1 MFYVFF
7 FNLIIIILGAVE
19 HLVRKADMMFDNE
32 TNNRAEL
39 FMSLVAKYN
48 AGKRLNLTMKGSFQ
62 TRCSLASMQYNQGPD
77 WILNSWRKTVQGTP
91 CKNLK
96 TFVAK
101 KRRITNYV
109 RSQPSCKRRLW
120 KKSRTNNKNN
130 DYGVHALEP
139 ELDEDE
145 FEKEKKR
152 ILTSMQV
159 NVTESNKNAEH
170 N

>member
-1 MFYVFF
+1 
-7 FNLIIIILGAVE
+7 
-19 HLVRKADMMFDNE
+19 MMFDNE

-48 AGKRLNLTMKGSFQ
+48 AGKRLNLTMKESFQ
-62 TRCSLASMQYNQGPD
+62 TRSSLASMQYNQGPD
-77 WILNSWRKTVQGTP
+77 WILNSWRKTVQRTP

-96 TFVAK
+96 SFVAK

-109 RSQPSCKRRLW
+109 RSKPSCKKRLW
-120 KKSRTNNKNN
+120 KKSSKDKQNN

-139 ELDEDE
+139 ELDADE
-145 FEKEKKR
+145 LEIEKKR
-152 ILTSMQV
+152 ILSNMQV
-159 NVTESNKNAEH
+159 NVTGSNKNAEH